1 MLKRLLAGFVFCTV
15 SLDAAAQEP
24 ARVEKGYIVNAQ
36 WIQRPTPEQ
45 AYDAYP
51 PFALERDIAGKAT
64 LDCLVEADGALTCQI
79 ESETPPDR
87 SFGGASLGLA
97 RYYRMAPTL
106 ADGMATAGL
115 RARLNMS
122 YAPPPPPPPP
132 AKGID
137 LLAPR

>member
-1 MLKRLLAGFVFCTV
+1 MLKRALAALVFCTV
-15 SLDAAAQEP
+15 SLDAQAQEP
-24 ARVEKGYIVNAQ
+24 ARVENGYIVNAQ
-36 WIQRPTPEQ
+36 WLQRPTAEQ

-64 LDCLVEADGALTCQI
+64 LDCLVEAEGALTCQV

-97 RYYRMAPTL
+97 RFYRVAPAL
-106 ADGMATAGL
+106 ADGTPTTGL
-115 RARLNMS
+115 RARLTMS